1 VTPRWSVRLAAVNF
15 RLDID
20 RRAHDYRAMMT
31 RATLLC
37 AALLLA
43 AAPLRARTIDV
54 SPAPG
59 ALQSA
64 IDAASDGDTLRIHGG
79 TYNEVVNVTKR
90 LRMMAARHEV
100 PILDGGC
107 AAQYPLNMGADRVVI
122 RGLQVQGGTL
132 YAIDVEQRTGVTVQD
147 AVTKDTCGTAEY
159 GINLYHSDA
168 VKLTGNDTSGVDD
181 AGIYI
186 GGIDQGFK
194 VTATKN
200 TCHDSA
206 RGIIVEDSVASVRVR
221 KNTTVNNTSAGIF
234 LHNSDGILVS
244 HNTVTGNPGNGIELD
259 PTSDRNKIVGNTNTG
274 NGADAVDGGTGNCW
288 KGNSVNAPGGC
299 P

>member
-1 VTPRWSVRLAAVNF
+1 MA
-15 RLDID
+15 
-20 RRAHDYRAMMT
+20 T
-31 RATLLC
+31 RATLLA
-37 AALLLA
+37 AALLLG
-43 AAPLRARTIDV
+43 AAPLRAKTIDV

-59 ALQSA
+59 ALQNA

-79 TYNEVVNVTKR
+79 TYSEVVNVTKR
-90 LRMMAARHEV
+90 LRLLAAKHEV
-100 PILDGGC
+100 PILDGAC
-107 AAQYPLNMGADRVVI
+107 AAPYPLNVGADRVVI
-122 RGLQVQGGTL
+122 RGLQVRGGTL

-147 AVTKDTCGTAEY
+147 TVTTDTCGTAEY
-159 GINLYHSDA
+159 GINLYHSNA

-186 GGIDQGFK
+186 GGIDQGFR

-221 KNTTVNNTSAGIF
+221 KNTTANNTSAGIF
-234 LHNSDGILVS
+234 LHNSDGIQIS

-259 PTSDRNKIVGNTNTG
+259 ATSDANRILGNMNSG
-274 NGADAVDGGTGNCW
+274 NGADAVDSGTGNCW
-288 KGNSVNAPGGC
+288 KGNSVDAPGGC

>member
-1 VTPRWSVRLAAVNF
+1 MT
-15 RLDID
+15 
-20 RRAHDYRAMMT
+20 T
-31 RATLLC
+31 RATLL
-37 AALLLA
+37 AVALLLTA
-43 AAPLRARTIDV
+43 ARLRAKTIDV

-79 TYNEVVNVTKR
+79 MYNEVVNVTKR
-90 LRMMAARHEV
+90 LRLLAAKHEV

-107 AAQYPLNMGADRVVI
+107 TAPYPLNVGADRVVI
-122 RGLQVQGGTL
+122 RGLQVRGGQM
-132 YAIDVEQRTGVTVQD
+132 YAIDVEQRSTVTVQGC
-147 AVTKDTCGTAEY
+147 VTTDTCGTAEY
-159 GINLYHSDA
+159 GINLYHSTGI
-168 VKLTGNDTSGVDD
+168 KLTGNDTSGVAD

-186 GGIDQGFK
+186 GGIDAGFK

-206 RGIIVEDSVASVRVR
+206 RGIIVEDSVASVRV
-221 KNTTVNNTSAGIF
+221 KGNTTMNNTSAGIF
-234 LHNSDGILVS
+234 LHNSDGIQVS

-259 PTSDRNKIVGNTNTG
+259 PTSDNNKVLANTNTG
-274 NGADAVDGGTGNCW
+274 NGTDAVDSGTGNCW